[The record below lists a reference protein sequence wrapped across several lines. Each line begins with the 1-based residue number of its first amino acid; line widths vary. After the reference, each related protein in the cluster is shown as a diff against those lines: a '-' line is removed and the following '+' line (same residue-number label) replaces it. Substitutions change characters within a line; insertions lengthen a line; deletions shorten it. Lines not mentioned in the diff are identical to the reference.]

1 MRISFSILGIFI
13 LLLTACSPNP
23 YRKTNRI
30 HKKQLKRYAKELR
43 VFPMEQE
50 DSPSQVNYGP
60 YPVGTTN
67 FNLRRPN
74 YVVIHHTAQ
83 DSVRQTLNTFTIP
96 RTQVSAHYVISDKGE
111 VFHMLNDYFR
121 AWHGGVGKW
130 GNNTDLN
137 STSIGIEL
145 DNDGDEEFTYA
156 QINSLLDL
164 LKNLKEKYGIP
175 TENFIGHSDI
185 APTRKV
191 DPNANFP
198 WKKLAEEG
206 YGLWYDTEEVKK
218 LHLDKDTIRDESIK
232 SNDTLD
238 LRTQP
243 LPKQAID
250 SSLIVP
256 QNFDPLL
263 ALRVIGYDI
272 SDPEAAIKAFKL
284 HFIQENINAE
294 FTDYELKVLYN
305 LYQKYL

>member
-1 MRISFSILGIFI
+1 MRNVFLIFSA
-13 LLLTACSPNP
+13 LTVLVSCSSNP
-23 YRKTNRI
+23 YSRTNRI
-30 HKKQLKRYAKELR
+30 HKKQLKRYSKELR
-43 VFPMEQE
+43 VFPVEE
-50 DSPSQVNYGP
+50 NNPENTVNYAS

-67 FNLRRPN
+67 FNLRKPN

-130 GNNTDLN
+130 GNTTDLN

-145 DNDGDEEFTYA
+145 DNDGEEEFSYA

-164 LKNLKEKYGIP
+164 LKNLKEKYSIP
-175 TENFIGHSDI
+175 AENFIGHSDI

-198 WKKLAEEG
+198 WKRLAEEG
-206 YGLWYDTEEVKK
+206 FGLWYDAEEIKNIK
-218 LHLDKDTIRDESIK
+218 LAKDTVKITNEKVNDSTRLDQKLIQTREESNSEII
-232 SNDTLD
+232 
-238 LRTQP
+238 P
-243 LPKQAID
+243 E
-250 SSLIVP
+250 
-256 QNFDPLL
+256 NFDPLL
-263 ALRVIGYDI
+263 ALRIIGYDI
-272 SDPEAAIKAFKL
+272 SDPEAAIRAFKL

-294 FTDYELKVLYN
+294 FTDHELKVLYN
-305 LYQKYL
+305 LYKKYL